1 MMISWPNDHDRDLDQ
16 NCRRGNLKGNK
27 LNQSITFHELEP
39 LALQALHELV
49 SLVHD
54 RVNVVDQSTPLQ
66 STSKNDSTVGVKGP
80 YQKIVA
86 ANLFHLEDDPVA
98 KILWILEP
106 LTLQNVFLAMV
117 VSFYSLLKLT
127 LLISG

>member
-1 MMISWPNDHDRDLDQ
+1 MKKQTWELPNKGEADDHDRDLDQ

-54 RVNVVDQSTPLQ
+54 HVNVVDQSTPLQ

-80 YQKIVA
+80 Y
-86 ANLFHLEDDPVA
+86 
-98 KILWILEP
+98 
-106 LTLQNVFLAMV
+106 
-117 VSFYSLLKLT
+117 
-127 LLISG
+127 